1 MTTETHGSLSDRATT
16 PHNLEADEISFA
28 ISRFL
33 PKAETS
39 EEFAYI
45 CVLEA
50 RYFNSPAGGG
60 AGRVESQPTR
70 TMGDAVNARR
80 DQRFYCRPCKDAW
93 WRRHGGVRRV

>member
-1 MTTETHGSLSDRATT
+1 MCLFLVVADGGIVMATETHGSLSDRATT

-50 RYFNSPAGGG
+50 RYVQLT
-60 AGRVESQPTR
+60 GRR
-70 TMGDAVNARR
+70 
-80 DQRFYCRPCKDAW
+80 
-93 WRRHGGVRRV
+93 WRGPG